1 MINHDDIMLMPTMK
15 AAAGHHDQGMTSG
28 ASAMTVASSRNRGG
42 KDSISIMMISDS
54 SSNHDCL
61 MIGRDEVMLMSMKEA
76 AAGHHDRLI
85 ANLNRPMAS
94 VMANAA
100 RHHHDHVMVSH
111 DELMK
116 LIK

>member
-1 MINHDDIMLMPTMK
+1 
-15 AAAGHHDQGMTSG
+15 
-28 ASAMTVASSRNRGG
+28 
-42 KDSISIMMISDS
+42 
-54 SSNHDCL
+54 
-61 MIGRDEVMLMSMKEA
+61 MSMKEA